1 MAIFSRDE
9 TRDVDGVERDPLSVP
24 NDLALPI
31 AGDEQQWVGIAFEG
45 VHPDLLVTAIRDYV
59 RVTDNWRA
67 NRDDRHLYQ
76 ERRLAFIRLLKTIAA
91 GSEYLA
97 NRVASSYER
106 DMGV

>member
-31 AGDEQQWVGIAFEG
+31 VGDGQRWVAVAFEG
-45 VHPDLLVTAIRDYV
+45 VNPDLLNTAIHDYV
-59 RVTDNWRA
+59 QVTDQWVA
-67 NRDDRHLYQ
+67 NRDDRQLYQ
-76 ERRLAFIRLLKTIAA
+76 ERRLAFIRLLRTIAA
-91 GSEYLA
+91 GSEHLA

-106 DMGV
+106 DIGV